1 MPNRILKESI
11 CRSDT
16 IDQLSWFEEVL
27 FYRLIVSCDDY
38 GRFDGRPAII
48 RGTCFPLKDITC
60 KSIADA
66 LQKLT
71 SVGLVREYYI
81 QGRPYLHMAT
91 WGDHQQ
97 VRAKKSKYPA
107 EESNCENLI
116 SNDIKC
122 NQVISSDCN
131 SPRNPI
137 QSEYESKTI
146 SREEPE
152 RFEDFAA
159 AYPKA
164 GAELPGVAVEYL
176 NTLRMGVGADEL
188 VQAARNYAEACQ
200 IRGTQQQY
208 VLNAEN
214 FLRKLKF
221 DEYLPG
227 KYKKPKPPKRQ
238 QTSVDQYNQFMKAD
252 YDMDSLEAALLGK

>member
-16 IDQLSWFEEVL
+16 IDQLTWFEEVL

-48 RGTCFPLKDITC
+48 RGTCFPLKDITN
-60 KSIADA
+60 KTIADA

-146 SREEPE
+146 SRAEPE
-152 RFEDFAA
+152 RFEDFVA

-164 GAELPGVAVEYL
+164 GADLPGVAVEYL
-176 NTLRMGVGADEL
+176 NTLRMGVNADEL

-200 IRGTQQQY
+200 IRGTQPQY

-221 DEYLPG
+221 DEYLPE
-227 KYKKPKPPKRQ
+227 KYKKPKTPKRQ
-238 QTSVDQYNQFMKAD
+238 QTSVDQYNQFMKHD

>member
-1 MPNRILKESI
+1 M
-11 CRSDT
+11 
-16 IDQLSWFEEVL
+16 
-27 FYRLIVSCDDY
+27 
-38 GRFDGRPAII
+38 
-48 RGTCFPLKDITC
+48 
-60 KSIADA
+60 
-66 LQKLT
+66 
-71 SVGLVREYYI
+71 
-81 QGRPYLHMAT
+81 
-91 WGDHQQ
+91 
-97 VRAKKSKYPA
+97 RAKKSKYPA

-122 NQVISSDCN
+122 NQAISEDCN

-146 SREEPE
+146 SHEEPE

-164 GAELPGVAVEYL
+164 GADLPGVAVEYL
-176 NTLRMGVGADEL
+176 NTLRMGVTANDL
-188 VQAARNYAEACQ
+188 VQAAQNYAEACQ
-200 IRGTQQQY
+200 IRGTQERY
-208 VLNAEN
+208 ILNAEN

-221 DEYLPG
+221 DEYLPE

-238 QTSVDQYNQFMKAD
+238 QTSTEQYNQFMKAD